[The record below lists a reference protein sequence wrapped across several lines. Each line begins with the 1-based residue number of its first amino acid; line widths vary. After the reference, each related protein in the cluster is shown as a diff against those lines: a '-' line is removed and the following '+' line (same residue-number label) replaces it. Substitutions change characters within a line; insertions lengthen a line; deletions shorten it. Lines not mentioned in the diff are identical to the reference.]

1 MADHTKP
8 RTWRG
13 LALLVAMVVLLATSC
28 RSTGGADASSQ
39 SGGGSGGTG
48 GAQAAAPAAP
58 SNSASTSKSS
68 EKLCGTPPCVR
79 YLSRGDTKTLAD
91 TLNDHPLASTIAV
104 HIALSVLCG
113 GILCLL
119 GEGVSMPFVEKKARE
134 AANQHAC
141 LKVSI
146 LPDKDKFS
154 LMNMTASNDSP
165 NCKN

>member
-13 LALLVAMVVLLATSC
+13 LALIVAMLVLLATSC
-28 RSTGGADASSQ
+28 RSTGGADASSDP
-39 SGGGSGGTG
+39 GGGSGG

-58 SNSASTSKSS
+58 TSASKSS
-68 EKLCGTPPCVR
+68 ERLCGAPPCVR
-79 YLSRGDTKTLAD
+79 YMSRGDTKSLAD
-91 TLNDHPLASTIAV
+91 TLNNHPLASTIAV
-104 HIALSVLCG
+104 HIALGMLCG

-119 GEGVSMPFVEKKARE
+119 GEGVSMPFVEKKAHE
-134 AANQHAC
+134 AADQHAC

-154 LMNMTASNDSP
+154 LVNITASNENP
-165 NCKN
+165 YCTN